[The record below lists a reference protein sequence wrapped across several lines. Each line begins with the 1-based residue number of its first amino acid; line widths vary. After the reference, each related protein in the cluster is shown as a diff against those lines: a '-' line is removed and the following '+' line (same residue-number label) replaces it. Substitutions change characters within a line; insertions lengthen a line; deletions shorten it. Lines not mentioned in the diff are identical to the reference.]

1 MRRIKVNRAEI
12 KEMMDRKER
21 MDMVKKIAAIRIGI
35 EETRNNL
42 GGNDRVIPK
51 QVFRSSWSIAD
62 KRDVVLSSWR
72 NYCRESWLYRV
83 LEFIGLR

>member
-21 MDMVKKIAAIRIGI
+21 MDMVRKIAAIRKAMK
-35 EETRNNL
+35 ET
-42 GGNDRVIPK
+42 NDSLRFPHYINHE
-51 QVFRSSWSIAD
+51 WSITD
-62 KRDVVLSSWR
+62 KRDVFFSAWK

>member
-1 MRRIKVNRAEI
+1 MKVNRAKI

-21 MDMVKKIAAIRIGI
+21 MDMVKKIAAIRNGI
-35 EETRNNL
+35 EETRRIDTH
-42 GGNDRVIPK
+42 GERWTYSAVK
-51 QVFRSSWSIAD
+51 QNTIIRAY
-62 KRDVVLSSWR
+62 K

>member
-1 MRRIKVNRAEI
+1 MNRAEI

-21 MDMVKKIAAIRIGI
+21 MDMVRKIAAIRNGI
-35 EETRNNL
+35 AMTQNTEDRKRIDD
-42 GGNDRVIPK
+42 NDKYVKSVVISK
-51 QVFRSSWSIAD
+51 AI
-62 KRDVVLSSWR
+62 K